1 MTAAGMERT
10 VMKNPPLF
18 SGEQIYGLIP
28 QRPPVVMV
36 DSLFSCDADGAETGL
51 TVLPDNIFVENGYL
65 AEPGLVEHAAQS
77 AAAYAGYGA
86 FIEGRPPRLG
96 YIAEVRKF
104 VISRLPVVGEH
115 LRTRLMVLGSAAGMS
130 LFSAEVFICGEDC
143 LMPDLPEDRRM
154 PDAAAAEM
162 AASGQ
167 LKIFI
172 KE

>member
-36 DSLFSCDADGAETGL
+36 DSLFSCDAGGAETGL
-51 TVLPDNIFVENGYL
+51 TVLPDNIFVENSYL
-65 AEPGLVEHAAQS
+65 AEPGLVEHVAQS

-86 FIEGRPPRLG
+86 FIEGCPPKLG

-104 VISRLPVVGEH
+104 VISRLPAVGEH
-115 LRTRLMVLGSAAGMS
+115 LRTRLLVLGSAAGMS
-130 LFSAEVFICGEDC
+130 LFSAEIFICSGDC
-143 LMPDLPEDRRM
+143 RLPDLPEDRRM